1 MYNTY
6 KTWSGVNKK
15 GVGMKVSGI
24 SNNTSFQH
32 RIFLDI
38 GASNPKG
45 TLKITAINDLG
56 KQILKENSSNS
67 YLNNT
72 VKGFKN
78 AQDFIDKVA
87 KIIKRTHQRV
97 LLRDQSG
104 GFPLSEKDK
113 LLAGVTVFVPG
124 TTYALN
130 GSANGIAFMPNLR
143 DLDDNALTNVDFSE
157 YETELKTLPKEEIG
171 IGVNKDDF
179 KLIVTKDLGG
189 AGAALAQMLAKRNM
203 LHEGDYIMGVMTGGG
218 FGSVDLKVKNNTVEF
233 ETSESS
239 SYIAGNY
246 AAYDTMAEIIENT
259 VMAPNPVDKM
269 NELKQ
274 DNNKK
279 LKTDIQVLGKLG
291 RQGVNVKSHIGT
303 FCSEIGRKDLFK
315 LLQSV
320 GDARI
325 VEMNRMCVSEKD
337 TDVIEK
343 IRSYKDEFIE
353 IESATDG
360 KIAFMMNEDF
370 FGKEKLK
377 NARTT
382 AVNDYA
388 NSISLISIN
397 KINDCVNKVVL
408 LGPFAHG
415 VNQYV
420 KTHSEDFDGAKDL
433 PELIIKKIETN
444 IDEKHADLPSTQKLM
459 KLYNFEVICDPELNF
474 PDNTVA
480 GNIFQDPKLKF
491 IPNRGSWFSIP
502 LNSLKK

>member
-1 MYNTY
+1 MRI
-6 KTWSGVNKK
+6 
-15 GVGMKVSGI
+15 SGI
-24 SNNTSFQH
+24 DNNRTNFQH
-32 RIFLDI
+32 RIFMDI

-45 TLKITAINDLG
+45 TLKITAISDLG

-67 YLNNT
+67 YVNNT
-72 VKGFKN
+72 VKGFKGP
-78 AQDFIDKVA
+78 QDFIDKIA

-97 LLRDQSG
+97 LLKDKSG
-104 GFPLSEKDK
+104 VFPLSETDK
-113 LLAGVTVFVPG
+113 MLSGVTIFVPG
-124 TTYALN
+124 TTYALS

-143 DLDDNALTNVDFSE
+143 DENDQALTNIDFRE
-157 YETELKTLPKEEIG
+157 YENALRTLPKNET
-171 IGVNKDDF
+171 GVSVNPDDF

-189 AGAALAQMLAKRNM
+189 AGAALAEMLAKKNM

-218 FGSVDLKVKNNTVEF
+218 FGSVDLKVKNNIVEF

-246 AAYDTMAEIIENT
+246 AAYDTIADIITET
-259 VMAPNPVDKM
+259 AKAINPQEKLQ
-269 NELKQ
+269 ELTQ

-291 RQGVNVKSHIGT
+291 RQGVNVKSHIGS

-337 TDVIEK
+337 TEVLEK

-360 KIAFMMNEDF
+360 KIAFEMNEDF
-370 FGKEKLK
+370 FGKELLK
-377 NARTT
+377 KARTV

-420 KTHSEDFDGAKDL
+420 KTHSEDFGGVKDL

-474 PDNTVA
+474 ADNTVA
-480 GNIFQDPKLKF
+480 GNIFQDPKFKF
-491 IPNRGSWFSIP
+491 IPNRGSWFSVP
-502 LNSLKK
+502 LSALKKI